1 VGEEGGAE
9 GGEEIWVEGFG
20 GLEGGSE
27 GGEGVVGFG
36 GLGEE
41 GDWHDGGLIWRCIKV
56 DA

>member
-1 VGEEGGAE
+1 VAEEGGAE

-41 GDWHDGGLIWRCIKV
+41 GDWHDGGLILRCIKV
-56 DA
+56 EA